1 MDILRHQAHSPLDTD
16 LLAHSFDLIYIITK
30 YVPLW
35 QLQCNMEQE
44 AARVSYEAMSGMLQ
58 HI

>member
-1 MDILRHQAHSPLDTD
+1 MGSYALIDDIVRQ
-16 LLAHSFDLIYIITK
+16 I
-30 YVPLW
+30 PLW

-44 AARVSYEAMSGMLQ
+44 AARVSYEAMSGMSQ